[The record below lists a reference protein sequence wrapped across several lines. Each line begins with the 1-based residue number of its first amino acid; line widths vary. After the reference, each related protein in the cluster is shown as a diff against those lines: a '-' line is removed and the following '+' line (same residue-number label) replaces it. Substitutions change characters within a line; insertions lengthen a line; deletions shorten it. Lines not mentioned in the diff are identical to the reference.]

1 MALQWLIKKG
11 INRNYTK
18 SGFEMQVRRYI
29 WVQRLHHFLWQSLW
43 TLWEHLIWLGLDL
56 HWHCRPRDSEV
67 HKWLR
72 KWMWDLIFFF
82 KFVYASAVGG
92 LHRLPPK
99 GLDLS
104 KKQKSKAGFHL
115 GVTPAVL
122 RTRYN
127 LTSAD
132 VGSVQNNSQAVAQV
146 WYTHLII

>member
-18 SGFEMQVRRYI
+18 SGLEMQVRRYI
-29 WVQRLHHFLWQSLW
+29 WVQR

-56 HWHCRPRDSEV
+56 HWHCRPRDPEV

-72 KWMWDLIFFF
+72 KWMWDWIFFLC
-82 KFVYASAVGG
+82 VYASAVGG

-146 WYTHLII
+146 WYTHLLFKGWKVKCCN

>member
-1 MALQWLIKKG
+1 MIRFGSAL
-11 INRNYTK
+11 
-18 SGFEMQVRRYI
+18 
-29 WVQRLHHFLWQSLW
+29 
-43 TLWEHLIWLGLDL
+43 TLP
-56 HWHCRPRDSEV
+56 PRDSEV

-72 KWMWDLIFFF
+72 KWMWDLIFFNF
-82 KFVYASAVGG
+82 FLKFVYASAVGG